1 MEIISNFVALYS
13 DKSRNKQIIIMSKK
27 FSLGVAV
34 LGVAVLTSCSKMG
47 PLSPDYF
54 TVTPNP
60 LEAQAGKV
68 PVTINGLFPEK
79 YMKRKAVVTV
89 TPVLRYAG
97 GETLGQPATFQGE
110 KVVGNNQTI
119 SYRVGGNYT
128 MKTTY
133 DYIDPMHKSEL
144 YLSFAATVGKKTVS
158 IPEVKV
164 ADGVLATS
172 ELAKRTIKSASTSYA
187 QDNFQ
192 RTIKMRQEANIQF
205 LVNQAKIRTGE
216 IKSVSVQDFL
226 ATLKDIPVEE
236 NRKSFDGIE
245 ISSYASPEGAL
256 DFNTKLADQRGK
268 NTKEYV
274 SNEMKAAGVNG
285 NIDSKYTAEDW
296 EGFQQLV
303 SQSNIQDKEVIL
315 RVLSMYSDPEER
327 EKQIRNISAAYGDLT
342 KEILPRLR
350 RSRIM
355 LHYDLIGRSDEEIMT
370 QFNQAP
376 AKLSVEEMLYAAG
389 LADDEAQQ
397 ENILNKTTEFYPNDY
412 RAFNNLATLAYQKG
426 DYAKAQQYV
435 NKALALNANAP
446 EANVNNGLL
455 AMLNGKTAEA
465 TQSLSKG
472 SNALGLNEALGNL
485 YLLQGNYGQAIKSFG
500 KDASNSA
507 ALAQLMNK
515 DYLSAATTLNG
526 VAEPDA
532 MTSYLKAIIAART
545 NNTDLAIDNL
555 KTAISLDSSLADYAS
570 KDLEF
575 AKLMNDSTF
584 KQITQLK

>member
-1 MEIISNFVALYS
+1 
-13 DKSRNKQIIIMSKK
+13 MSKK
-27 FSLGVAV
+27 ISLCMTVLAAAV
-34 LGVAVLTSCSKMG
+34 LSSCSKMG

-89 TPVLRYAG
+89 TPVLRYEG
-97 GETLGQPATFQGE
+97 GEALGQPATFQGE

-144 YLSFAATVGKKTVS
+144 YLVFAATVGKKSVS

-164 ADGVLATS
+164 ADGVIATS
-172 ELAKRTIKSASTSYA
+172 ELVKRTLKSASTSYA

-192 RTIKMRQEANIQF
+192 RIIKKKQEANIQF
-205 LVNQAKIRTGE
+205 LINQAKIRTGE

-236 NRKSFDGIE
+236 NRKAFDGIE
-245 ISSYASPEGAL
+245 ISSYASPDGSL

-268 NTKEYV
+268 TTKSYV
-274 SNEMKAAGVNG
+274 AGEMKAAGVEG
-285 NIDSKYTAEDW
+285 NVDSKYTAEDW

-303 SQSNIQDKEVIL
+303 SQSNIQDKDVII
-315 RVLSMYSDPEER
+315 RVLSMYNDPEER

-355 LHYDLIGRSDEEIMT
+355 LRYNLIGRTDEEIML
-370 QFNQAP
+370 QFNQEP
-376 AKLSVEEMLYAAG
+376 AKLSVEEMLYAASM
-389 LADDEAQQ
+389 ADDEEQQ
-397 ENILNKTTEFYPNDY
+397 EKILGKMKDLYPNDY
-412 RAFNNLATLAYQKG
+412 RSYNNLATLAYQRG
-426 DYAKAQQYV
+426 DYAQAKQLV
-435 NKALALNANAP
+435 DKALALNANAP
-446 EANVNNGLL
+446 EANVNKGLL
-455 AMLNGKTAEA
+455 SMLDGNTAEA
-465 TQSLSKG
+465 TQYLSKG

-485 YLLQGNYGQAIKSFG
+485 YLLQGNNAQAVKAFG

-507 ALAQLMNK
+507 ALAQLLNK

-532 MTSYLKAIIAART
+532 MTSYLKAIIASRT
-545 NNTDLAIDNL
+545 NNADLAIDNL
-555 KTAISLDSSLADYAS
+555 KTAVSLDSSLADYAA

-575 AKLMNDSTF
+575 VKLRNDAAF

>member
-1 MEIISNFVALYS
+1 
-13 DKSRNKQIIIMSKK
+13 MSKK
-27 FSLGVAV
+27 ISLCMTVLAAAV
-34 LGVAVLTSCSKMG
+34 LSSCSKMG

-89 TPVLRYAG
+89 TPVLRYEG
-97 GETLGQPATFQGE
+97 GEALGQPATFQGE

-144 YLSFAATVGKKTVS
+144 YLVFAATVGKKSVS

-164 ADGVLATS
+164 ADGVIATS
-172 ELAKRTIKSASTSYA
+172 ELVKRTLKSASTSYA

-192 RTIKMRQEANIQF
+192 RIIKKKQEANIQF
-205 LVNQAKIRTGE
+205 LINQAKIRTGE

-236 NRKSFDGIE
+236 NRKAFDGIE
-245 ISSYASPEGAL
+245 ISSYASPDGSL

-268 NTKEYV
+268 TTKSYV
-274 SNEMKAAGVNG
+274 AGEMKAAGVEG
-285 NIDSKYTAEDW
+285 NVDSKYTAEDW

-303 SQSNIQDKEVIL
+303 SQSNIQDKDVII
-315 RVLSMYSDPEER
+315 RVLSMYNDPEER

-355 LHYDLIGRSDEEIMT
+355 LHYNLIGRTDEEIMS
-370 QFNQAP
+370 QFNQEP

-389 LADDEAQQ
+389 MADDEEQQ
-397 ENILNKTTEFYPNDY
+397 EKILGKMKDLYPNDY
-412 RAFNNLATLAYQKG
+412 RSYNNLATLAYQRG
-426 DYAKAQQYV
+426 DYAQAKQLV
-435 NKALALNANAP
+435 DKALALNANAP
-446 EANVNNGLL
+446 EANVNKGLL
-455 AMLNGKTAEA
+455 SMLDGNTAEA
-465 TQSLSKG
+465 TQYLSKG

-485 YLLQGNYGQAIKSFG
+485 YLLQGNNAQAVKAFG

-507 ALAQLMNK
+507 ALAQLLNK

-532 MTSYLKAIIAART
+532 MTSYLKAIIASRT

-555 KTAISLDSSLADYAS
+555 KTAVSLDSSLADYAA

-575 AKLMNDSTF
+575 VKLRNDAAF

>member
-1 MEIISNFVALYS
+1 
-13 DKSRNKQIIIMSKK
+13 MSKK
-27 FSLGVAV
+27 ISLCMTVLAAAV
-34 LGVAVLTSCSKMG
+34 LSSCSKMG

-89 TPVLRYAG
+89 TPVLRYEG
-97 GETLGQPATFQGE
+97 GEALGQPATFQGE

-144 YLSFAATVGKKTVS
+144 YLVFAATMGKKSVS

-164 ADGVLATS
+164 ADGVIATS
-172 ELAKRTIKSASTSYA
+172 ELVKRTLKSASTSYA

-192 RTIKMRQEANIQF
+192 RIIKKKQEANIQF
-205 LVNQAKIRTGE
+205 LINQAKIRTGE

-236 NRKSFDGIE
+236 NRKAFDGIE
-245 ISSYASPEGAL
+245 ISSYASPDGSL

-268 NTKEYV
+268 TTKSYV
-274 SNEMKAAGVNG
+274 AGEMKAAGVEG
-285 NIDSKYTAEDW
+285 NVDSKYTAEDW

-303 SQSNIQDKEVIL
+303 SQSNIQDKDVII
-315 RVLSMYSDPEER
+315 RVLSMYNDPEER

-355 LHYDLIGRSDEEIMT
+355 LHYNLIGRTDEEIMS
-370 QFNQAP
+370 QFNQEP
-376 AKLSVEEMLYAAG
+376 AKLSVEEMLYAASM
-389 LADDEAQQ
+389 ADDEEQQ
-397 ENILNKTTEFYPNDY
+397 EKILGKMKDLYPNDY
-412 RAFNNLATLAYQKG
+412 RSYNNLATLAYQRG
-426 DYAKAQQYV
+426 DYAQAKQLV
-435 NKALALNANAP
+435 DKALALNANAP
-446 EANVNNGLL
+446 EANVNKGLL
-455 AMLNGKTAEA
+455 SMLDGNTAEA
-465 TQSLSKG
+465 TQYLSKG

-485 YLLQGNYGQAIKSFG
+485 YLLQGNNAKAVKAFG

-507 ALAQLMNK
+507 ALAQLLNK

-532 MTSYLKAIIAART
+532 MTSYLKAIIASRT

-555 KTAISLDSSLADYAS
+555 KTAVSLDSSLADYAA

-575 AKLMNDSTF
+575 VKLRNDAAF

>member
-1 MEIISNFVALYS
+1 
-13 DKSRNKQIIIMSKK
+13 MSKK
-27 FSLGVAV
+27 ISLCMTVLAAAV
-34 LGVAVLTSCSKMG
+34 LSSCSKMG

-89 TPVLRYAG
+89 TPVLRYEG
-97 GETLGQPATFQGE
+97 GEALGQPATFQGE

-144 YLSFAATVGKKTVS
+144 YLVFAATVGKKSVS

-164 ADGVLATS
+164 ADGVIATS
-172 ELAKRTIKSASTSYA
+172 ELVKRTLKSASTSYA

-192 RTIKMRQEANIQF
+192 RIIKKKQEANIQF
-205 LVNQAKIRTGE
+205 LINQAKIRTGE

-236 NRKSFDGIE
+236 NRKAFDGIE
-245 ISSYASPEGAL
+245 ISSYASPDGSL

-268 NTKEYV
+268 TTKSYV
-274 SNEMKAAGVNG
+274 AGEMKAAGVEG
-285 NIDSKYTAEDW
+285 NVDSKYTAEDW

-303 SQSNIQDKEVIL
+303 SQSNIQDKDVII
-315 RVLSMYSDPEER
+315 RVLSMYNDPEER

-355 LHYDLIGRSDEEIMT
+355 LHYNLIGRTAEEIMS
-370 QFNQAP
+370 QFNQEP
-376 AKLSVEEMLYAAG
+376 AKLSVEEMLYAASM
-389 LADDEAQQ
+389 ADDEEQQ
-397 ENILNKTTEFYPNDY
+397 EKILGKMKDIYPNDY
-412 RAFNNLATLAYQKG
+412 RSYNNLATLAYQRG
-426 DYAKAQQYV
+426 DYAQAKQLV
-435 NKALALNANAP
+435 DKALALNANAP
-446 EANVNNGLL
+446 EANVNKGLL
-455 AMLNGKTAEA
+455 SMLDGNTAEA
-465 TQSLSKG
+465 TQYLSKG

-485 YLLQGNYGQAIKSFG
+485 YLLQGNNAQAVKAFG

-507 ALAQLMNK
+507 ALAQLLNK

-532 MTSYLKAIIAART
+532 MTSYLKAIIASRT

-555 KTAISLDSSLADYAS
+555 KTAVSLDSSLADYAA

-575 AKLMNDSTF
+575 VKLRNDAAF

>member
-1 MEIISNFVALYS
+1 
-13 DKSRNKQIIIMSKK
+13 MSKK
-27 FSLGVAV
+27 ISLCMTVLAAAV
-34 LGVAVLTSCSKMG
+34 LSSCSKMG

-89 TPVLRYAG
+89 TPVLRYEG
-97 GETLGQPATFQGE
+97 GEALGQPATFQGE

-144 YLSFAATVGKKTVS
+144 YLVFAATVGKKSVS

-164 ADGVLATS
+164 ADGVIATS
-172 ELAKRTIKSASTSYA
+172 ELVKRTLKSASTSYA

-192 RTIKMRQEANIQF
+192 RIIKKKQEANIQF
-205 LVNQAKIRTGE
+205 LINQAKIRTGE

-236 NRKSFDGIE
+236 NRKAFDGIE
-245 ISSYASPEGAL
+245 ISSYASPDGSL

-268 NTKEYV
+268 TTKSYV
-274 SNEMKAAGVNG
+274 AGEMKAAGVEG
-285 NIDSKYTAEDW
+285 NVDSKYTAEDW

-303 SQSNIQDKEVIL
+303 SQSNIQDKDVII
-315 RVLSMYSDPEER
+315 RVLSMYNDPEER

-355 LHYDLIGRSDEEIMT
+355 LHYNLIGRTDEEIML
-370 QFNQAP
+370 QFNQEP
-376 AKLSVEEMLYAAG
+376 AKLSVEEMLYAASM
-389 LADDEAQQ
+389 ADDEEQQ
-397 ENILNKTTEFYPNDY
+397 EKILGKMKDIYPNDY
-412 RAFNNLATLAYQKG
+412 RSYNNLATLAYQRG
-426 DYAKAQQYV
+426 DYAQAKQLV
-435 NKALALNANAP
+435 DKALALNANAP
-446 EANVNNGLL
+446 EANVNKGLL
-455 AMLNGKTAEA
+455 SMLYGNTAEA
-465 TQSLSKG
+465 TQYLSKG

-485 YLLQGNYGQAIKSFG
+485 YLLQGNNAQAVKAFG

-507 ALAQLMNK
+507 ALAQLLNK

-532 MTSYLKAIIAART
+532 MTSYLKAIIASRT

-555 KTAISLDSSLADYAS
+555 KTAVSLDSSLADYAA

-575 AKLMNDSTF
+575 VKLRNDAAF

>member
-1 MEIISNFVALYS
+1 
-13 DKSRNKQIIIMSKK
+13 MSKK
-27 FSLGVAV
+27 ISLCMTVLAAAV
-34 LGVAVLTSCSKMG
+34 LSSCSKMG

-89 TPVLRYAG
+89 TPVLRYEG
-97 GETLGQPATFQGE
+97 GEALGQPATFQGE

-144 YLSFAATVGKKTVS
+144 YLVFAATVGKKSVS

-172 ELAKRTIKSASTSYA
+172 ELVKRTLKSASTSYA

-192 RTIKMRQEANIQF
+192 RIIKKKQEANIQF
-205 LVNQAKIRTGE
+205 LINQAKIRTGE

-236 NRKSFDGIE
+236 NRKAFDGIE
-245 ISSYASPEGAL
+245 ISSYASPDGSL

-268 NTKEYV
+268 TTKSYV
-274 SNEMKAAGVNG
+274 AGEMKAAGVEG
-285 NIDSKYTAEDW
+285 NVDSKYTAEDW

-303 SQSNIQDKEVIL
+303 SQSNIQDKDVII
-315 RVLSMYSDPEER
+315 RVLSMYNDPEER

-355 LHYDLIGRSDEEIMT
+355 LHYNLIGRTDEEIMS
-370 QFNQAP
+370 QFNQEP
-376 AKLSVEEMLYAAG
+376 AKLSVEEMLYAASM
-389 LADDEAQQ
+389 ADDEEQQ
-397 ENILNKTTEFYPNDY
+397 EKILGKMKDLYPNDY
-412 RAFNNLATLAYQKG
+412 RSYNNLATLAYQRG
-426 DYAKAQQYV
+426 DYAQAKQLV
-435 NKALALNANAP
+435 DKALALNANAP
-446 EANVNNGLL
+446 EANVNKGLL
-455 AMLNGKTAEA
+455 SMLDGNTAEA
-465 TQSLSKG
+465 TQYLSKG

-485 YLLQGNYGQAIKSFG
+485 YLLQGNNAQAVKAFG

-507 ALAQLMNK
+507 ALAQLLNK

-532 MTSYLKAIIAART
+532 MTSYLKAIIASRT

-555 KTAISLDSSLADYAS
+555 KTAVSLDSSLADYAA

-575 AKLMNDSTF
+575 VKLRNDAAF

>member
-1 MEIISNFVALYS
+1 MTVLAA
-13 DKSRNKQIIIMSKK
+13 
-27 FSLGVAV
+27 AV
-34 LGVAVLTSCSKMG
+34 LSSCSKMG

-89 TPVLRYAG
+89 TPVLRYEG
-97 GETLGQPATFQGE
+97 GEALGQPATFQGE

-144 YLSFAATVGKKTVS
+144 YLVFAATVGKKSVS

-164 ADGVLATS
+164 ADGVIATS
-172 ELAKRTIKSASTSYA
+172 ELVKRTLKSASTSYA

-192 RTIKMRQEANIQF
+192 RIIKKKQEANIQF
-205 LVNQAKIRTGE
+205 LINQAKIRTGE

-236 NRKSFDGIE
+236 NRKAFDGIE
-245 ISSYASPEGAL
+245 ISSYASPDGSL

-268 NTKEYV
+268 TTKSYV
-274 SNEMKAAGVNG
+274 AGEMKAAGVEG
-285 NIDSKYTAEDW
+285 NVDSKYTAEDW

-303 SQSNIQDKEVIL
+303 SQSNIQDKDVII
-315 RVLSMYSDPEER
+315 RVLSMYNDPEER

-355 LHYDLIGRSDEEIMT
+355 LHYNLIGRTDEEIMS
-370 QFNQAP
+370 QFNQEP
-376 AKLSVEEMLYAAG
+376 AKLSVEEMLYAASM
-389 LADDEAQQ
+389 ADDEEQQ
-397 ENILNKTTEFYPNDY
+397 EKILGKMKDLYPNDY
-412 RAFNNLATLAYQKG
+412 RSYNNLATLAYQRG
-426 DYAKAQQYV
+426 DYAQAKQLV
-435 NKALALNANAP
+435 DKALALNANAP
-446 EANVNNGLL
+446 EANVNKGLL
-455 AMLNGKTAEA
+455 SMLDGNTAEA
-465 TQSLSKG
+465 TQYLSKG

-485 YLLQGNYGQAIKSFG
+485 YLLQGNNAQAVKAFG

-507 ALAQLMNK
+507 ALAQLLNK

-532 MTSYLKAIIAART
+532 MTSYLKAIIASRT

-555 KTAISLDSSLADYAS
+555 KTAVSLDSSLADYAA

-575 AKLMNDSTF
+575 VKLRNDAAF

>member
-1 MEIISNFVALYS
+1 
-13 DKSRNKQIIIMSKK
+13 MSKK
-27 FSLGVAV
+27 ISLCMTVLAAAV
-34 LGVAVLTSCSKMG
+34 LSSCSKMG

-89 TPVLRYAG
+89 TPVLRYEG
-97 GETLGQPATFQGE
+97 GEALGQPATFQGE

-144 YLSFAATVGKKTVS
+144 YLVFAATVGKKSVS

-172 ELAKRTIKSASTSYA
+172 ELVKRTLKSASTSYA

-192 RTIKMRQEANIQF
+192 RIIKKKQEANIQF
-205 LVNQAKIRTGE
+205 LINQAKIRTGE

-236 NRKSFDGIE
+236 NRKAFDGIE
-245 ISSYASPEGAL
+245 ISSYASPDGSL

-268 NTKEYV
+268 TTKSYV
-274 SNEMKAAGVNG
+274 AGEMKAAGVEG
-285 NIDSKYTAEDW
+285 NVDSKYTAEDW

-303 SQSNIQDKEVIL
+303 SQSNIQDKDVII
-315 RVLSMYSDPEER
+315 RVLSMYNDPEER

-355 LHYDLIGRSDEEIMT
+355 LHYNLIGRTDEEIMS
-370 QFNQAP
+370 QFNQEP
-376 AKLSVEEMLYAAG
+376 AKLSVEEILYAASM
-389 LADDEAQQ
+389 ADDEEQQ
-397 ENILNKTTEFYPNDY
+397 EKILGKMKDLYPNDY
-412 RAFNNLATLAYQKG
+412 RSYNNLATLAYQRG
-426 DYAKAQQYV
+426 DYAQAKQLV
-435 NKALALNANAP
+435 DKALALNANAP
-446 EANVNNGLL
+446 EANVNKGLL
-455 AMLNGKTAEA
+455 SMLDGNTAEA
-465 TQSLSKG
+465 TQYLSKG

-485 YLLQGNYGQAIKSFG
+485 YLLQGNNAQAVKAFG

-507 ALAQLMNK
+507 ALAQLLNK

-532 MTSYLKAIIAART
+532 MTSYLKAIIASRT

-555 KTAISLDSSLADYAS
+555 KTAVSLDSSLADYAA

-575 AKLMNDSTF
+575 VKLRNDAAF

>member
-1 MEIISNFVALYS
+1 
-13 DKSRNKQIIIMSKK
+13 MSKK
-27 FSLGVAV
+27 ISLCMTVLAAAV
-34 LGVAVLTSCSKMG
+34 LSSCSKMG

-79 YMKRKAVVTV
+79 YIKRKAVVTV
-89 TPVLRYAG
+89 TPVLRYEG
-97 GETLGQPATFQGE
+97 GEALGQPATFQGE

-144 YLSFAATVGKKTVS
+144 YLVFAATVGKKSVS

-164 ADGVLATS
+164 ADGVIATS
-172 ELAKRTIKSASTSYA
+172 ELVKRTLKSASTSYA

-192 RTIKMRQEANIQF
+192 RIIKKKQEANIQF
-205 LVNQAKIRTGE
+205 LINQAKIRTGE

-236 NRKSFDGIE
+236 NRKAFDGIE
-245 ISSYASPEGAL
+245 ISSYASPDGSL

-268 NTKEYV
+268 TTKSYV
-274 SNEMKAAGVNG
+274 AGEMKAAGVEG
-285 NIDSKYTAEDW
+285 NVDSKYTAEDW

-303 SQSNIQDKEVIL
+303 SQSNIQDKDVII
-315 RVLSMYSDPEER
+315 RVLSMYNDPEER

-355 LHYDLIGRSDEEIMT
+355 LHYNLIGRTDEEIMS
-370 QFNQAP
+370 QFNQEP
-376 AKLSVEEMLYAAG
+376 AKLSVEEMLYAASM
-389 LADDEAQQ
+389 ADDEEQQ
-397 ENILNKTTEFYPNDY
+397 EKILGKMKDLYPNDY
-412 RAFNNLATLAYQKG
+412 RSYNNLATLAYQRG
-426 DYAKAQQYV
+426 DYAQAKQLV
-435 NKALALNANAP
+435 DKALALNANAP
-446 EANVNNGLL
+446 EANVNKGLL
-455 AMLNGKTAEA
+455 SMLDGNTAEA
-465 TQSLSKG
+465 TQYLSKG

-485 YLLQGNYGQAIKSFG
+485 YLLQGNNAQAVKAFG

-507 ALAQLMNK
+507 ALAQLLNK

-532 MTSYLKAIIAART
+532 MTSYLKAIIASRT

-555 KTAISLDSSLADYAS
+555 KTAVSLDSSLADYAA

-575 AKLMNDSTF
+575 VKLRNDAAF

>member
-1 MEIISNFVALYS
+1 
-13 DKSRNKQIIIMSKK
+13 MSKK
-27 FSLGVAV
+27 ISLCMTVLAAAV
-34 LGVAVLTSCSKMG
+34 LSSCSKMG

-89 TPVLRYAG
+89 TPVLRYEG

-144 YLSFAATVGKKTVS
+144 YLVFAATVGKKSVS

-164 ADGVLATS
+164 ADGVIATS
-172 ELAKRTIKSASTSYA
+172 ELVKRTLKSASTSYA

-192 RTIKMRQEANIQF
+192 RIIKKKQEANIQF
-205 LVNQAKIRTGE
+205 LINQAKIRTGE

-236 NRKSFDGIE
+236 NRKAFDGIE
-245 ISSYASPEGAL
+245 ISSYASPDGSL

-268 NTKEYV
+268 TTKSYV
-274 SNEMKAAGVNG
+274 AGEMKAAGVEG
-285 NIDSKYTAEDW
+285 NVDSKYTAEDW

-303 SQSNIQDKEVIL
+303 SQSNIQDKDVII
-315 RVLSMYSDPEER
+315 RVLSMYNDPEER

-355 LHYDLIGRSDEEIMT
+355 LHYNLIGRTDEEIMS
-370 QFNQAP
+370 QFNQEP
-376 AKLSVEEMLYAAG
+376 AKLSVEEMLYAASM
-389 LADDEAQQ
+389 ADDEEQQ
-397 ENILNKTTEFYPNDY
+397 EKILGKMKDLYPNDY
-412 RAFNNLATLAYQKG
+412 RSYNNLATLAYQRG
-426 DYAKAQQYV
+426 DYAQAKQLV
-435 NKALALNANAP
+435 DKALALNANAP
-446 EANVNNGLL
+446 EANINKGLL
-455 AMLNGKTAEA
+455 SMLDGNTAEA
-465 TQSLSKG
+465 TQYLSKG

-485 YLLQGNYGQAIKSFG
+485 YLLQGNNAQAVKAFG

-507 ALAQLMNK
+507 ALAQLLNK

-532 MTSYLKAIIAART
+532 MTSYLKAIIASRT

-555 KTAISLDSSLADYAS
+555 KTAVSLDSSLADYAA

-575 AKLMNDSTF
+575 VKLRNDAAF

>member
-1 MEIISNFVALYS
+1 
-13 DKSRNKQIIIMSKK
+13 MSKK
-27 FSLGVAV
+27 ISLCMTVLAAAV
-34 LGVAVLTSCSKMG
+34 LSSCSKMG

-89 TPVLRYAG
+89 TPVLRYEG
-97 GETLGQPATFQGE
+97 GEALGQPATFQGE

-144 YLSFAATVGKKTVS
+144 YLVFAATVGKKSVS

-164 ADGVLATS
+164 ADGVIATS
-172 ELAKRTIKSASTSYA
+172 ELVKRTLKSASTSYA

-192 RTIKMRQEANIQF
+192 RIIKKKQEANIQF
-205 LVNQAKIRTGE
+205 LINQAKIRTGE

-236 NRKSFDGIE
+236 NRKAFDGIE
-245 ISSYASPEGAL
+245 ISSYASPDGSL

-268 NTKEYV
+268 TTKSYV
-274 SNEMKAAGVNG
+274 AGEMKAAGVEG
-285 NIDSKYTAEDW
+285 NVDSKYTAEDW

-303 SQSNIQDKEVIL
+303 SQSNIQDKDVII
-315 RVLSMYSDPEER
+315 RVLSMYNDPEER

-355 LHYDLIGRSDEEIMT
+355 LHYNLIGRTDEEIMS
-370 QFNQAP
+370 QFNQEP
-376 AKLSVEEMLYAAG
+376 AKLSVEEMLYAASM
-389 LADDEAQQ
+389 ADDEEQQ
-397 ENILNKTTEFYPNDY
+397 EKILGKMKDLYPNDY
-412 RAFNNLATLAYQKG
+412 RSYNNLATLAYQRG
-426 DYAKAQQYV
+426 DYAQAKQLV
-435 NKALALNANAP
+435 DKALALNANAP
-446 EANVNNGLL
+446 EANINKGLL
-455 AMLNGKTAEA
+455 SMLDGNTAEA
-465 TQSLSKG
+465 TQYLSKG

-485 YLLQGNYGQAIKSFG
+485 YLLQGNNAQAVKAFG

-507 ALAQLMNK
+507 ALAQLLNK

-532 MTSYLKAIIAART
+532 MTSYLKAIIASRT

-555 KTAISLDSSLADYAS
+555 KTAVSLDSSLADYAA

-575 AKLMNDSTF
+575 VKLRNDAAF

>member
-1 MEIISNFVALYS
+1 
-13 DKSRNKQIIIMSKK
+13 MSKK
-27 FSLGVAV
+27 ISLCMTVLAAAV
-34 LGVAVLTSCSKMG
+34 LSSCSKMG

-60 LEAQAGKV
+60 LETQAGKV

-89 TPVLRYAG
+89 TPVLRYEG
-97 GETLGQPATFQGE
+97 GEALGQPATFQGE

-144 YLSFAATVGKKTVS
+144 YLVFAATVGKKSVS

-164 ADGVLATS
+164 ADGVIATS
-172 ELAKRTIKSASTSYA
+172 ELVKRTLKSASTSYA

-192 RTIKMRQEANIQF
+192 RIIKKKQEANIQF
-205 LVNQAKIRTGE
+205 LINQAKIRTGE

-236 NRKSFDGIE
+236 NRKAFDGIE
-245 ISSYASPEGAL
+245 ISSYASPDGSL

-268 NTKEYV
+268 TTKSYV
-274 SNEMKAAGVNG
+274 AGEMKAAGVEG
-285 NIDSKYTAEDW
+285 NVDSKYTAEDW

-303 SQSNIQDKEVIL
+303 SQSNIQDKDVII
-315 RVLSMYSDPEER
+315 RVLSMYNDPEER

-355 LHYDLIGRSDEEIMT
+355 LHYNLIGRTDEEIMS
-370 QFNQAP
+370 QFNQEP
-376 AKLSVEEMLYAAG
+376 AKLSVEEMLYAASM
-389 LADDEAQQ
+389 ADDEEQQ
-397 ENILNKTTEFYPNDY
+397 EKILGKMKDLYPNDY
-412 RAFNNLATLAYQKG
+412 RSYNNLATLAYQRG
-426 DYAKAQQYV
+426 DYAQAKQLV
-435 NKALALNANAP
+435 DKALALNANAP
-446 EANVNNGLL
+446 EANVNKGLL
-455 AMLNGKTAEA
+455 SMLDGNTAEA
-465 TQSLSKG
+465 TQYLSKG

-485 YLLQGNYGQAIKSFG
+485 YLLQGNNAQAVKAFG

-507 ALAQLMNK
+507 ALAQLLNK

-532 MTSYLKAIIAART
+532 MTSYLKAIIASRT

-555 KTAISLDSSLADYAS
+555 KTAVSLDSSLADYAA

-575 AKLMNDSTF
+575 VKLRNDAAF

>member
-1 MEIISNFVALYS
+1 
-13 DKSRNKQIIIMSKK
+13 MSKK
-27 FSLGVAV
+27 ISLCMTVLAAAV
-34 LGVAVLTSCSKMG
+34 LSSCSKMG

-89 TPVLRYAG
+89 TPVLRYEG
-97 GETLGQPATFQGE
+97 GEALGQPATFQGE

-144 YLSFAATVGKKTVS
+144 YLVFAATVGKKSVS

-164 ADGVLATS
+164 ADGVIATS
-172 ELAKRTIKSASTSYA
+172 ELVKRTLKSASTSYA

-192 RTIKMRQEANIQF
+192 RIIKKKQEANIQF
-205 LVNQAKIRTGE
+205 LINQAKIRTGE

-236 NRKSFDGIE
+236 NRKAFDGIE
-245 ISSYASPEGAL
+245 ISSYASPDGSL

-268 NTKEYV
+268 TTKSYV
-274 SNEMKAAGVNG
+274 AGEMKAAGVEG
-285 NIDSKYTAEDW
+285 NVDSKYTAEDW

-303 SQSNIQDKEVIL
+303 SQSNIQDKDVII
-315 RVLSMYSDPEER
+315 RVLSMYNDPEER
-327 EKQIRNISAAYGDLT
+327 EKQIRNISAAYGDLI

-355 LHYDLIGRSDEEIMT
+355 LHYNLIGRTDEEIMS
-370 QFNQAP
+370 QFNQEP
-376 AKLSVEEMLYAAG
+376 AKLSVEEMLYAASM
-389 LADDEAQQ
+389 ADDEEQQ
-397 ENILNKTTEFYPNDY
+397 EKILGKMKDIYPNDY
-412 RAFNNLATLAYQKG
+412 RSYNNLATLAYQRG
-426 DYAKAQQYV
+426 DYAQAKQLV
-435 NKALALNANAP
+435 DKALALNANAP
-446 EANVNNGLL
+446 EANVNKGLL
-455 AMLNGKTAEA
+455 SMLDGNTAEA
-465 TQSLSKG
+465 TQYLSKG

-485 YLLQGNYGQAIKSFG
+485 YLLQGNNAQAVKAFG

-507 ALAQLMNK
+507 ALAQLLNK

-532 MTSYLKAIIAART
+532 MTSYLKAIIASRT

-555 KTAISLDSSLADYAS
+555 KTAVSLDSSLADYAA

-575 AKLMNDSTF
+575 VKLRNDAAF

>member
-1 MEIISNFVALYS
+1 
-13 DKSRNKQIIIMSKK
+13 MSKK
-27 FSLGVAV
+27 ISLCMTVLAVAV
-34 LGVAVLTSCSKMG
+34 LSSCSKMG

-89 TPVLRYAG
+89 TPVLRYEG
-97 GETLGQPATFQGE
+97 GEALGQPATFQGE

-144 YLSFAATVGKKTVS
+144 YLVFAATVGKKSVS

-164 ADGVLATS
+164 ADGVIATS
-172 ELAKRTIKSASTSYA
+172 ELVKRTLKSASTSYA

-192 RTIKMRQEANIQF
+192 RIIKKKQEANIQF
-205 LVNQAKIRTGE
+205 LINQAKIRTGE

-236 NRKSFDGIE
+236 NRKAFDGIE
-245 ISSYASPEGAL
+245 ISSYASPDGSL

-268 NTKEYV
+268 TTKSYV
-274 SNEMKAAGVNG
+274 AGEMKAVGVEG
-285 NIDSKYTAEDW
+285 NVDSKYTAEDW

-303 SQSNIQDKEVIL
+303 SQSNIQDKDVII
-315 RVLSMYSDPEER
+315 RVLSMYNDPEER

-355 LHYDLIGRSDEEIMT
+355 LHYNLIGRTDEEIMS
-370 QFNQAP
+370 QFNQEP
-376 AKLSVEEMLYAAG
+376 AKLSVEEMLYAASM
-389 LADDEAQQ
+389 ADDEEQQ
-397 ENILNKTTEFYPNDY
+397 EKILGKMKDLYPNDY
-412 RAFNNLATLAYQKG
+412 RSYNNLATLAYQRG
-426 DYAKAQQYV
+426 DYAQAKQLV
-435 NKALALNANAP
+435 DKALALNANAP
-446 EANVNNGLL
+446 EANVNKGLL
-455 AMLNGKTAEA
+455 SMLDGNTAEA
-465 TQSLSKG
+465 TQYLSKG

-485 YLLQGNYGQAIKSFG
+485 YLLQGNNAQAVKAFG

-507 ALAQLMNK
+507 ALAQLLNK

-532 MTSYLKAIIAART
+532 MTSYLKAIIASRT
-545 NNTDLAIDNL
+545 NNADLAIDNL
-555 KTAISLDSSLADYAS
+555 KTAVSLDSSLADYAA

-575 AKLMNDSTF
+575 VKLRNDAAF

>member
-1 MEIISNFVALYS
+1 
-13 DKSRNKQIIIMSKK
+13 MSKK
-27 FSLGVAV
+27 ISLCMTVLAAAV
-34 LGVAVLTSCSKMG
+34 LSSCSKMG

-89 TPVLRYAG
+89 TPVLRYEG
-97 GETLGQPATFQGE
+97 GEALGQPATFQGE

-144 YLSFAATVGKKTVS
+144 YLVFAATVGKKSVS

-164 ADGVLATS
+164 ADEVIATS
-172 ELAKRTIKSASTSYA
+172 ELVKRTLKSASTSYA

-192 RTIKMRQEANIQF
+192 RIIKKKQEANIQF
-205 LVNQAKIRTGE
+205 LINQAKIRTGE

-236 NRKSFDGIE
+236 NRKAFDGIE
-245 ISSYASPEGAL
+245 ISSYASPDGSL

-268 NTKEYV
+268 TTKSYV
-274 SNEMKAAGVNG
+274 AGEMKAAGVEG
-285 NIDSKYTAEDW
+285 NVDSKYTAEDW

-303 SQSNIQDKEVIL
+303 SQSNIQDKDVII
-315 RVLSMYSDPEER
+315 RVLSMYNDPEER

-355 LHYDLIGRSDEEIMT
+355 LHYNLIGRTDEEIMS
-370 QFNQAP
+370 QFNQEP
-376 AKLSVEEMLYAAG
+376 AKLSVEEMLYAASM
-389 LADDEAQQ
+389 ADDEEQQ
-397 ENILNKTTEFYPNDY
+397 EKILGKMKDLYPNDY
-412 RAFNNLATLAYQKG
+412 RSYNNLATLAYQRG
-426 DYAKAQQYV
+426 DYAQAKQLV
-435 NKALALNANAP
+435 DKALALNANAP
-446 EANVNNGLL
+446 EANVNKGLL
-455 AMLNGKTAEA
+455 SMLDGNTAEA
-465 TQSLSKG
+465 TQYLSKG

-485 YLLQGNYGQAIKSFG
+485 YLLQGNNAQAVKAFG

-507 ALAQLMNK
+507 ALAQLLNK

-532 MTSYLKAIIAART
+532 MTSYLKAIIASRT
-545 NNTDLAIDNL
+545 NNADLAIDNL
-555 KTAISLDSSLADYAS
+555 KTAVSLDSSLADYAA

-575 AKLMNDSTF
+575 VKLRNDAAF

>member
-1 MEIISNFVALYS
+1 
-13 DKSRNKQIIIMSKK
+13 MSKK
-27 FSLGVAV
+27 ISLCMTVLAAAV
-34 LGVAVLTSCSKMG
+34 LSSCSKMG

-89 TPVLRYAG
+89 TPVLRYEG
-97 GETLGQPATFQGE
+97 GEALGQPATFQGE

-144 YLSFAATVGKKTVS
+144 YLVFAATVGKKSVS

-164 ADGVLATS
+164 ADGVIATS
-172 ELAKRTIKSASTSYA
+172 ELVKRTLKSASTSYA

-192 RTIKMRQEANIQF
+192 RIIKKKQEANIQF
-205 LVNQAKIRTGE
+205 LINQAKIRTGE

-236 NRKSFDGIE
+236 NRKAFDGIE
-245 ISSYASPEGAL
+245 ISSYASPDGSL

-268 NTKEYV
+268 TTKSYV
-274 SNEMKAAGVNG
+274 AGEMKAAGVEG
-285 NIDSKYTAEDW
+285 NVDSKYTAEDW

-303 SQSNIQDKEVIL
+303 SQSNIQDKDVII
-315 RVLSMYSDPEER
+315 RVLSMYNDPEER

-355 LHYDLIGRSDEEIMT
+355 LHYNLIGRTDEEIML
-370 QFNQAP
+370 QFNQEP
-376 AKLSVEEMLYAAG
+376 AKLSVEEMLYAASM
-389 LADDEAQQ
+389 ADDE
-397 ENILNKTTEFYPNDY
+397 ENQDKILGKMKDIYPNDY
-412 RAFNNLATLAYQKG
+412 RSYNNLATLAYQRG
-426 DYAKAQQYV
+426 DYAQAKQLV
-435 NKALALNANAP
+435 DKALALNANAP
-446 EANVNNGLL
+446 EANVNKGLL
-455 AMLNGKTAEA
+455 SMLDGNTAEA
-465 TQSLSKG
+465 TQYLSKG

-485 YLLQGNYGQAIKSFG
+485 YLLQGNNAQAVKAFG

-507 ALAQLMNK
+507 ALAQLLNK

-532 MTSYLKAIIAART
+532 MTSYLKAIIASRT

-555 KTAISLDSSLADYAS
+555 KTAVSLDSSLADYAA

-575 AKLMNDSTF
+575 VKLRNDAAF

>member
-1 MEIISNFVALYS
+1 MTVLAA
-13 DKSRNKQIIIMSKK
+13 
-27 FSLGVAV
+27 AV
-34 LGVAVLTSCSKMG
+34 LSSCSKMG

-89 TPVLRYAG
+89 TPVLRYEG
-97 GETLGQPATFQGE
+97 GEALGQPATFQGE

-144 YLSFAATVGKKTVS
+144 YLVFAATVGKKSVS

-164 ADGVLATS
+164 ADGVIATS
-172 ELAKRTIKSASTSYA
+172 ELVKRTLKSASTSYA

-192 RTIKMRQEANIQF
+192 RIIKKKQEANIQF
-205 LVNQAKIRTGE
+205 LINQAKIRTGE

-236 NRKSFDGIE
+236 NRKAFDGIE
-245 ISSYASPEGAL
+245 ISSYASPDGSL

-268 NTKEYV
+268 TTKSYV
-274 SNEMKAAGVNG
+274 TGEMKAAGVEG
-285 NIDSKYTAEDW
+285 NVDSKYTAEDW

-303 SQSNIQDKEVIL
+303 SQSNIQDKDVII
-315 RVLSMYSDPEER
+315 RVLSMYNDPEER

-355 LHYDLIGRSDEEIMT
+355 LHYNLIGRTDEEIMS
-370 QFNQAP
+370 QFNQEP
-376 AKLSVEEMLYAAG
+376 AKLSVEEMLYAASM
-389 LADDEAQQ
+389 ADDEEQQ
-397 ENILNKTTEFYPNDY
+397 EKILGKMKDLYPNDY
-412 RAFNNLATLAYQKG
+412 RSYNNLATLAYQRG
-426 DYAKAQQYV
+426 DYAQAKQLV
-435 NKALALNANAP
+435 DKALALNANAP
-446 EANVNNGLL
+446 EANVNKGLL
-455 AMLNGKTAEA
+455 SMLDGNTAEA
-465 TQSLSKG
+465 TQYLSKG

-485 YLLQGNYGQAIKSFG
+485 YLLQGNNAQAVKAFG

-507 ALAQLMNK
+507 ALAQLLNK

-532 MTSYLKAIIAART
+532 MTSYLKAIIASRT

-555 KTAISLDSSLADYAS
+555 KTAVSLDSSLADYAA

-575 AKLMNDSTF
+575 VKLRNDAAF

>member
-1 MEIISNFVALYS
+1 
-13 DKSRNKQIIIMSKK
+13 MSKK
-27 FSLGVAV
+27 ISLCMTVLAAAV
-34 LGVAVLTSCSKMG
+34 LSSCSKMG

-89 TPVLRYAG
+89 TPVLRYEG
-97 GETLGQPATFQGE
+97 GEALGQPATFQGE

-144 YLSFAATVGKKTVS
+144 YLVFAATVGKKSVS

-164 ADGVLATS
+164 ADGVIATS
-172 ELAKRTIKSASTSYA
+172 ELVKRTLKSASTSYA

-192 RTIKMRQEANIQF
+192 RIIKKKQEANIQF
-205 LVNQAKIRTGE
+205 LINQAKIRTGE

-236 NRKSFDGIE
+236 NRKAFDGIE
-245 ISSYASPEGAL
+245 ISSYASPDGSL

-268 NTKEYV
+268 TTKSYV
-274 SNEMKAAGVNG
+274 AGEMKAAGVEG
-285 NIDSKYTAEDW
+285 NVDSKYTAEDW

-303 SQSNIQDKEVIL
+303 SQSNIQDKDVII
-315 RVLSMYSDPEER
+315 RVLSMYNDPEER

-355 LHYDLIGRSDEEIMT
+355 LHYNLIGRTDEEIMS
-370 QFNQAP
+370 QFNQEP
-376 AKLSVEEMLYAAG
+376 AKLSVEEMLYAASM
-389 LADDEAQQ
+389 ADDEEQQ
-397 ENILNKTTEFYPNDY
+397 EKILGKMKDLYPNDY
-412 RAFNNLATLAYQKG
+412 RSYNNLATLAYQRG
-426 DYAKAQQYV
+426 DYAQAKQLV
-435 NKALALNANAP
+435 DKALALNANAP
-446 EANVNNGLL
+446 EANVNKGLL
-455 AMLNGKTAEA
+455 SMLDGNTAEA
-465 TQSLSKG
+465 TQYLSKG

-485 YLLQGNYGQAIKSFG
+485 YLLQGNNAQAVKAFG

-507 ALAQLMNK
+507 ALAQLLNK

-532 MTSYLKAIIAART
+532 MTSYLKAIIASRT

-555 KTAISLDSSLADYAS
+555 KTAVSLDSSLADYAA

-575 AKLMNDSTF
+575 VKLRNDAAF

>member
-1 MEIISNFVALYS
+1 
-13 DKSRNKQIIIMSKK
+13 MSKK
-27 FSLGVAV
+27 ISLCMTVLAAAV
-34 LGVAVLTSCSKMG
+34 LSSCSKMG

-89 TPVLRYAG
+89 TPVLRYEG
-97 GETLGQPATFQGE
+97 GEALGQPATFQGE

-144 YLSFAATVGKKTVS
+144 YLVFAATVGKKSVS

-164 ADGVLATS
+164 ADGVIATS
-172 ELAKRTIKSASTSYA
+172 ELVKRTLKSASTSYA

-192 RTIKMRQEANIQF
+192 RIIKKKQEANIQF
-205 LVNQAKIRTGE
+205 LINQAKIRTGE

-236 NRKSFDGIE
+236 NRKAFDGIE
-245 ISSYASPEGAL
+245 ISSYASPDGSL

-268 NTKEYV
+268 TTKSYV
-274 SNEMKAAGVNG
+274 AGEMKAVGVEG
-285 NIDSKYTAEDW
+285 NVDSKYTAEDW

-303 SQSNIQDKEVIL
+303 SQSNIQDKDVII
-315 RVLSMYSDPEER
+315 RVLSMYNDPEER

-355 LHYDLIGRSDEEIMT
+355 LHYNLIGRTDEEIMS
-370 QFNQAP
+370 QFNQEP
-376 AKLSVEEMLYAAG
+376 AKLSVEEMLYAASM
-389 LADDEAQQ
+389 ADDEEQQ
-397 ENILNKTTEFYPNDY
+397 EKILGKMKDIYPNDY
-412 RAFNNLATLAYQKG
+412 RSYNNLATLAYQRG
-426 DYAKAQQYV
+426 DYAQAKQLV
-435 NKALALNANAP
+435 DKALALNANAP
-446 EANVNNGLL
+446 EANVNKGLL
-455 AMLNGKTAEA
+455 SMLDGNTAEA
-465 TQSLSKG
+465 TQYLSKG

-485 YLLQGNYGQAIKSFG
+485 YLLQGNNAQAVKAFG

-507 ALAQLMNK
+507 ALAQLLNK

-532 MTSYLKAIIAART
+532 MTSYLKAIIASRT

-555 KTAISLDSSLADYAS
+555 KTAVSLDSSLADYAA

-575 AKLMNDSTF
+575 VKLRNDAAF

>member
-1 MEIISNFVALYS
+1 
-13 DKSRNKQIIIMSKK
+13 MSKK
-27 FSLGVAV
+27 ISLCMTVLAAAV
-34 LGVAVLTSCSKMG
+34 LSSCSKMG

-89 TPVLRYAG
+89 TPVLRYEG
-97 GETLGQPATFQGE
+97 GEALGQPATFQGE

-144 YLSFAATVGKKTVS
+144 YLVFAATVGKKSVS

-164 ADGVLATS
+164 ADGVIATS
-172 ELAKRTIKSASTSYA
+172 ELVKRTLKSASTSYA

-192 RTIKMRQEANIQF
+192 RIIKKKQEANIQF
-205 LVNQAKIRTGE
+205 LINQAKIRTGE

-236 NRKSFDGIE
+236 NRKAFDGIE
-245 ISSYASPEGAL
+245 ISSYASPDGSL

-268 NTKEYV
+268 TTKSYV
-274 SNEMKAAGVNG
+274 AGEMKAAGVEG
-285 NIDSKYTAEDW
+285 NVDSKYTAEDW

-303 SQSNIQDKEVIL
+303 SQSNIQDKDVII
-315 RVLSMYSDPEER
+315 RVLSMYNDPEER

-355 LHYDLIGRSDEEIMT
+355 LHYNLIGRTDEEIMS
-370 QFNQAP
+370 QFNQEP
-376 AKLSVEEMLYAAG
+376 AKLSVEEMLYAASM
-389 LADDEAQQ
+389 ADDEEQQ
-397 ENILNKTTEFYPNDY
+397 EKILGKMKDLYPNDY
-412 RAFNNLATLAYQKG
+412 RSYNNLATLAYQRG
-426 DYAKAQQYV
+426 DYAQAKQLV
-435 NKALALNANAP
+435 DKALALNANAP
-446 EANVNNGLL
+446 EANVNKGLL
-455 AMLNGKTAEA
+455 SMLDGNTAEA
-465 TQSLSKG
+465 TQYLSKG

-485 YLLQGNYGQAIKSFG
+485 YLLQGNNAQAVKAFG

-507 ALAQLMNK
+507 ALAQLLNK
-515 DYLSAATTLNG
+515 DYLSAATTLYG

-532 MTSYLKAIIAART
+532 MTSYLKAIIASRT

-555 KTAISLDSSLADYAS
+555 KTAVSLDSSLADYAA

-575 AKLMNDSTF
+575 VKLRNDAAF

>member
-1 MEIISNFVALYS
+1 
-13 DKSRNKQIIIMSKK
+13 MSKK
-27 FSLGVAV
+27 ISLCMTVLAAAV
-34 LGVAVLTSCSKMG
+34 LSSCSKMG

-89 TPVLRYAG
+89 TPVLRYEG
-97 GETLGQPATFQGE
+97 GEALGQPATFQGE

-144 YLSFAATVGKKTVS
+144 YLVFAATVGKKSVS

-164 ADGVLATS
+164 ADGVIATS
-172 ELAKRTIKSASTSYA
+172 ELVKRTLKSASTSYA

-192 RTIKMRQEANIQF
+192 RIIKKKQEANIQF
-205 LVNQAKIRTGE
+205 LINQAKIRTGE

-236 NRKSFDGIE
+236 NRKAFDGIE
-245 ISSYASPEGAL
+245 ISSYASPDGSL

-268 NTKEYV
+268 TIKSYV
-274 SNEMKAAGVNG
+274 AGEMKAAGVEG
-285 NIDSKYTAEDW
+285 NVDSKYTAEDW

-303 SQSNIQDKEVIL
+303 SQSNIQDKDVII
-315 RVLSMYSDPEER
+315 RVLSMYNDPEER

-355 LHYDLIGRSDEEIMT
+355 LHYNLIGRTDEEIMS
-370 QFNQAP
+370 QFNQEP
-376 AKLSVEEMLYAAG
+376 AKLSVEEMLYAASM
-389 LADDEAQQ
+389 ADDEEQQ
-397 ENILNKTTEFYPNDY
+397 EKILGKMKDIYPNDY
-412 RAFNNLATLAYQKG
+412 RSYNNLATLAYQRG
-426 DYAKAQQYV
+426 DYAQAKQLV
-435 NKALALNANAP
+435 DKALALNANAP
-446 EANVNNGLL
+446 EANVNKGLL
-455 AMLNGKTAEA
+455 SMLDGNTAEA
-465 TQSLSKG
+465 TQYLSKG
-472 SNALGLNEALGNL
+472 SNAFGLNEALGNL
-485 YLLQGNYGQAIKSFG
+485 YLLQGNNAQAVKAFG

-507 ALAQLMNK
+507 ALAQLLNK

-532 MTSYLKAIIAART
+532 MTSYLKAIIASRT

-555 KTAISLDSSLADYAS
+555 KTAVSLDSSLADYAA

-575 AKLMNDSTF
+575 VKLRNDAAF

>member
-1 MEIISNFVALYS
+1 
-13 DKSRNKQIIIMSKK
+13 MSKK
-27 FSLGVAV
+27 ISLCMTVLAAAV
-34 LGVAVLTSCSKMG
+34 LSSCSKMG

-89 TPVLRYAG
+89 TPVLRYEG
-97 GETLGQPATFQGE
+97 GEALGQPATFQGE

-128 MKTTY
+128 MKATY

-144 YLSFAATVGKKTVS
+144 YLVFAATVGKKSVS

-164 ADGVLATS
+164 ADGVIATS
-172 ELAKRTIKSASTSYA
+172 ELVKRTLKSASTSYA

-192 RTIKMRQEANIQF
+192 RIIKKKQEANIQF
-205 LVNQAKIRTGE
+205 LINQAKIRTGE

-236 NRKSFDGIE
+236 NRKAFDGIE
-245 ISSYASPEGAL
+245 ISSYASPDGSL

-268 NTKEYV
+268 TTKSYV
-274 SNEMKAAGVNG
+274 AGEMKAAGVEG
-285 NIDSKYTAEDW
+285 NVDSKYTAEDW

-303 SQSNIQDKEVIL
+303 SQSNIQDKDVII
-315 RVLSMYSDPEER
+315 RVLSMYNDPEER

-355 LHYDLIGRSDEEIMT
+355 LHYNLIGRTDEEIMS
-370 QFNQAP
+370 QFNQEP
-376 AKLSVEEMLYAAG
+376 AKLSVEEMLYAASM
-389 LADDEAQQ
+389 ADDEEQQ
-397 ENILNKTTEFYPNDY
+397 EKILGKMKDIYPNDY
-412 RAFNNLATLAYQKG
+412 RSYNNLATLAYQRG
-426 DYAKAQQYV
+426 DYAQAKQLV
-435 NKALALNANAP
+435 DKALALNANAP
-446 EANVNNGLL
+446 EANVNKGLL
-455 AMLNGKTAEA
+455 SMLDGNTAEA
-465 TQSLSKG
+465 TQYLSKG

-485 YLLQGNYGQAIKSFG
+485 YLLQGNNAQAVKAFG

-507 ALAQLMNK
+507 ALAQLLNK

-532 MTSYLKAIIAART
+532 MTSYLKAIIASRT

-555 KTAISLDSSLADYAS
+555 KTAVSLDSSLADYAA

-575 AKLMNDSTF
+575 VKLRNDAAF

>member
-1 MEIISNFVALYS
+1 
-13 DKSRNKQIIIMSKK
+13 MSKK
-27 FSLGVAV
+27 ISLCMTVLAAAV
-34 LGVAVLTSCSKMG
+34 LSSCSKMG

-89 TPVLRYAG
+89 TPVLRYEG
-97 GETLGQPATFQGE
+97 GEALGQPATFQGE

-144 YLSFAATVGKKTVS
+144 YLVFAATVGKKSVS

-164 ADGVLATS
+164 ADGVIATS
-172 ELAKRTIKSASTSYA
+172 ELVKRTLKSASTSYA

-192 RTIKMRQEANIQF
+192 RIIKKKQEANIQF
-205 LVNQAKIRTGE
+205 LINQAKIRTGE

-226 ATLKDIPVEE
+226 ATLKDLPVEE
-236 NRKSFDGIE
+236 NRKAFDGIE
-245 ISSYASPEGAL
+245 ISSYASPDGSL

-268 NTKEYV
+268 TTKSYV
-274 SNEMKAAGVNG
+274 AGEMKAAGVEG
-285 NIDSKYTAEDW
+285 NVDSKYTAEDW

-303 SQSNIQDKEVIL
+303 SQSNIQDKDVII
-315 RVLSMYSDPEER
+315 RVLSMYNDPEER

-355 LHYDLIGRSDEEIMT
+355 LHYNLIGRTDEEIMS
-370 QFNQAP
+370 QFNQEP
-376 AKLSVEEMLYAAG
+376 AKLSVEEMLYAASM
-389 LADDEAQQ
+389 ADDEEQQ
-397 ENILNKTTEFYPNDY
+397 EKILGKMKDIYPNDY
-412 RAFNNLATLAYQKG
+412 RSYNNLATLAYQRG
-426 DYAKAQQYV
+426 DYAQAKQLV
-435 NKALALNANAP
+435 DKALALNANAP
-446 EANVNNGLL
+446 EANVNKGLL
-455 AMLNGKTAEA
+455 SMLDGNTAEA
-465 TQSLSKG
+465 TQYLSKG

-485 YLLQGNYGQAIKSFG
+485 YLLQGNNAQAVKAFG

-507 ALAQLMNK
+507 ALAQLLNK

-532 MTSYLKAIIAART
+532 MTSYLKAIIASRT

-555 KTAISLDSSLADYAS
+555 KTAVSLDSSLADYAA

-575 AKLMNDSTF
+575 VKLRNDAAF
-584 KQITQLK
+584 KKITQLK

>member
-1 MEIISNFVALYS
+1 
-13 DKSRNKQIIIMSKK
+13 MSKK
-27 FSLGVAV
+27 ISLCMTVLAAAV
-34 LGVAVLTSCSKMG
+34 LSSCSKMG

-89 TPVLRYAG
+89 TPVLRYEG
-97 GETLGQPATFQGE
+97 GEALGQPATFQGE

-144 YLSFAATVGKKTVS
+144 YLVFAATVGKKSVS

-164 ADGVLATS
+164 VDGVIATS
-172 ELAKRTIKSASTSYA
+172 ELVKRTLKSASTSYA

-192 RTIKMRQEANIQF
+192 RIIKKKQEANIQF
-205 LVNQAKIRTGE
+205 LINQAKIRTGE

-236 NRKSFDGIE
+236 NRKAFDGIE
-245 ISSYASPEGAL
+245 ISSYASPDGSL

-268 NTKEYV
+268 TTKSYV
-274 SNEMKAAGVNG
+274 AGEMKAAGVEG
-285 NIDSKYTAEDW
+285 NVDSKYTAEDW

-303 SQSNIQDKEVIL
+303 SQSNIQDKDVII
-315 RVLSMYSDPEER
+315 RVLSMYNDPEER

-355 LHYDLIGRSDEEIMT
+355 LHYNLIGRTDEEIMS
-370 QFNQAP
+370 QFNQEP
-376 AKLSVEEMLYAAG
+376 AKLSVEEMLYAASM
-389 LADDEAQQ
+389 ADDEEQQ
-397 ENILNKTTEFYPNDY
+397 EKILGKMKDLYPNDY
-412 RAFNNLATLAYQKG
+412 RSYNNLATLAYQRG
-426 DYAKAQQYV
+426 DYAQAKQLV
-435 NKALALNANAP
+435 DKALALNANAP
-446 EANVNNGLL
+446 EANVNKGLL
-455 AMLNGKTAEA
+455 SMLDGNTAEA
-465 TQSLSKG
+465 TQYLSKG

-485 YLLQGNYGQAIKSFG
+485 YLLQGNNAQAVKAFG

-507 ALAQLMNK
+507 ALAQLLNK

-532 MTSYLKAIIAART
+532 MTSYLKAIIASRT

-555 KTAISLDSSLADYAS
+555 KTAVSLDSSLADYAA

-575 AKLMNDSTF
+575 VKLRNDAAF

>member
-1 MEIISNFVALYS
+1 
-13 DKSRNKQIIIMSKK
+13 MSKK
-27 FSLGVAV
+27 ISLCMTVLAAAV
-34 LGVAVLTSCSKMG
+34 LSSCSKMG

-89 TPVLRYAG
+89 TPVLRYEG
-97 GETLGQPATFQGE
+97 GEALGQPATFQGE

-144 YLSFAATVGKKTVS
+144 YLVFAATVGKKSVS

-164 ADGVLATS
+164 ADGVIATS
-172 ELAKRTIKSASTSYA
+172 ELVKRTLKSASTSYA

-192 RTIKMRQEANIQF
+192 RIIKKKQEANIQF
-205 LVNQAKIRTGE
+205 LINQAKIRTGE

-236 NRKSFDGIE
+236 NRKAFDGIE
-245 ISSYASPEGAL
+245 ISSYASPDGSL

-268 NTKEYV
+268 TTKSYV
-274 SNEMKAAGVNG
+274 AGEMKAAGVEG
-285 NIDSKYTAEDW
+285 NVDSKYTAEDW

-303 SQSNIQDKEVIL
+303 SQSNIQDKDVII
-315 RVLSMYSDPEER
+315 RVLSMYNDPEER

-355 LHYDLIGRSDEEIMT
+355 LHYNLIGRTDEEIML
-370 QFNQAP
+370 QFNQEP
-376 AKLSVEEMLYAAG
+376 AKLSVEEMLYAASM
-389 LADDEAQQ
+389 ADDEEQQ
-397 ENILNKTTEFYPNDY
+397 EKILGKMKDLYPNDY
-412 RAFNNLATLAYQKG
+412 RSYNNLATLAYQRG
-426 DYAKAQQYV
+426 DYAQAKQLV
-435 NKALALNANAP
+435 DKALALNANAP
-446 EANVNNGLL
+446 EANVNKGLL
-455 AMLNGKTAEA
+455 SMLDGNTAEA
-465 TQSLSKG
+465 TQYLSKG

-485 YLLQGNYGQAIKSFG
+485 YLLQGNNAQAVKAFG

-507 ALAQLMNK
+507 ALAQLLNK

-532 MTSYLKAIIAART
+532 MTSYLKAIIASRT
-545 NNTDLAIDNL
+545 NNADLAIDNL
-555 KTAISLDSSLADYAS
+555 KTAVSLDSSLADYAA

-575 AKLMNDSTF
+575 VKLRNDAAF

>member
-1 MEIISNFVALYS
+1 MV
-13 DKSRNKQIIIMSKK
+13 KK
-27 FSLGVAV
+27 LSFGMAV
-34 LGVAVLTSCSKMG
+34 LATAVLTSCSKMG

-89 TPVLRYAG
+89 TPVLRYQG
-97 GETLGQPATFQGE
+97 GESLGQPATFQGE
-110 KVVGNNQTI
+110 KIVGNNQTI

-133 DYIDPMHKSEL
+133 DYIDPMLKSEL
-144 YLSFAATVGKKTVS
+144 YLSFTGTVGKKTIS

-164 ADGVLATS
+164 ADGVIATS

-187 QDNFQ
+187 PDNFQ
-192 RTIKMRQEANIQF
+192 RLIKKRQEANIQF
-205 LVNQAKIRTGE
+205 LINQAKIRTGE
-216 IKSVSVQDFL
+216 LKSVSVQDFI
-226 ATLKDIPVEE
+226 ATLKDIQTEDS
-236 NRKSFDGIE
+236 RKALEGVE
-245 ISSYASPEGAL
+245 ISSYASPDGSL
-256 DFNTKLADQRGK
+256 DFNTKLADKRGQ
-268 NTKEYV
+268 NTKELV
-274 SNEMKAAGVNG
+274 SNEMKNAGVKG
-285 NIDSKYTAEDW
+285 SIDSKYTAEDW
-296 EGFQQLV
+296 EGFQELV
-303 SQSNIQDKEVIL
+303 SKSNIQDKEVIL
-315 RVLSMYSDPEER
+315 RVLSMYTDPEER

-350 RSRIM
+350 RSRIL
-355 LHYDLIGRSDEEIMT
+355 LHYDLVGRSDEEIMN

-376 AKLSVEEMLYAAG
+376 AKLSVEEMLYAAS
-389 LADDEAQQ
+389 LADDETQQ

-412 RAFNNLATLAYQKG
+412 RAYNNLATLAYQNG
-426 DYAKAQQYV
+426 DFAKAQSLV
-435 NKALALNANAP
+435 NKALALNPNAP

-455 AMLNGKTAEA
+455 QMLNGKTAEA

-472 SNALGLNEALGNL
+472 SNALGLNEAMGNL
-485 YLLQGNYGQAIKSFG
+485 YLLQGNYAQAAKSFG

-515 DYLSAATTLNG
+515 DYLTAATTLNG
-526 VAEPDA
+526 VANPDA
-532 MTSYLKAIIAART
+532 MTSYIKALIAART

-575 AKLMNDSTF
+575 AKLMNDATF
-584 KQITQLK
+584 KQITHLK

>member
-1 MEIISNFVALYS
+1 
-13 DKSRNKQIIIMSKK
+13 MSKK
-27 FSLGVAV
+27 ISLCMTVLAAAV
-34 LGVAVLTSCSKMG
+34 LSSCSKMG

-89 TPVLRYAG
+89 TPVLRYEG
-97 GETLGQPATFQGE
+97 GEALGQPATFQGE

-144 YLSFAATVGKKTVS
+144 YLVFAATVGKKSVS

-164 ADGVLATS
+164 ADGVIATS
-172 ELAKRTIKSASTSYA
+172 ELVKRTLKSASTSYA

-192 RTIKMRQEANIQF
+192 RIIKKKQEANIQF
-205 LVNQAKIRTGE
+205 LINQAKIRTGE

-236 NRKSFDGIE
+236 NRKAFDGIE
-245 ISSYASPEGAL
+245 ISSYASPDGSL

-268 NTKEYV
+268 TTKSYV
-274 SNEMKAAGVNG
+274 AGEMKAAGVEG
-285 NIDSKYTAEDW
+285 NVDSKYTAEDW

-303 SQSNIQDKEVIL
+303 SQSNIQDKDVII
-315 RVLSMYSDPEER
+315 RVLSMYNDPEER

-355 LHYDLIGRSDEEIMT
+355 LHYNLIGRTDEEIMS
-370 QFNQAP
+370 QFNQEP
-376 AKLSVEEMLYAAG
+376 AKLSVEEMLYAASM
-389 LADDEAQQ
+389 ADDEEQQ
-397 ENILNKTTEFYPNDY
+397 EKILGKMKDLYPNDY
-412 RAFNNLATLAYQKG
+412 RSYNNLATLAYQRG
-426 DYAKAQQYV
+426 DYAQAKQLV
-435 NKALALNANAP
+435 DKALALNANAP
-446 EANVNNGLL
+446 EANVNKGLL
-455 AMLNGKTAEA
+455 SMLDGNTAEA
-465 TQSLSKG
+465 TQYLSKG

-485 YLLQGNYGQAIKSFG
+485 YLLQGNNAQAVRAFG

-507 ALAQLMNK
+507 ALAQLLNK

-532 MTSYLKAIIAART
+532 MTSYLKAIIASRT

-555 KTAISLDSSLADYAS
+555 KTAVSLDSSLADYAA

-575 AKLMNDSTF
+575 VKLRNDAAF

>member
-1 MEIISNFVALYS
+1 
-13 DKSRNKQIIIMSKK
+13 MSKK
-27 FSLGVAV
+27 ISLCMTVLAAAV
-34 LGVAVLTSCSKMG
+34 LSSCSKMG

-89 TPVLRYAG
+89 TPVLRYEG
-97 GETLGQPATFQGE
+97 GEALGQPATFQGE

-144 YLSFAATVGKKTVS
+144 YLVFAATVGKKSVS

-164 ADGVLATS
+164 ADGVIATS
-172 ELAKRTIKSASTSYA
+172 ELVKRTLKSASTSYA

-192 RTIKMRQEANIQF
+192 RIIKKKQEANIQF
-205 LVNQAKIRTGE
+205 LINQAKIRTGE

-236 NRKSFDGIE
+236 NRKAFDGIE
-245 ISSYASPEGAL
+245 ISSYASPDGSL

-268 NTKEYV
+268 TTKSYV
-274 SNEMKAAGVNG
+274 AGEMKAAGVEG
-285 NIDSKYTAEDW
+285 NVDSKYTAEDW

-303 SQSNIQDKEVIL
+303 SQSNIQDKDVII
-315 RVLSMYSDPEER
+315 RVLSMYNDPEER

-355 LHYDLIGRSDEEIMT
+355 LHYNLIGRTDEEIMS
-370 QFNQAP
+370 QFNQEP
-376 AKLSVEEMLYAAG
+376 AKLSVEEMLYAASM
-389 LADDEAQQ
+389 ADDEEQQ
-397 ENILNKTTEFYPNDY
+397 EKILGKMKDLYPNDY
-412 RAFNNLATLAYQKG
+412 RSYNNLATLAYQRG
-426 DYAKAQQYV
+426 DYAQAKQLV
-435 NKALALNANAP
+435 DKALALNANAP
-446 EANVNNGLL
+446 EANVNKGLL
-455 AMLNGKTAEA
+455 AMLDGNTAEA
-465 TQSLSKG
+465 TQYLSKG

-485 YLLQGNYGQAIKSFG
+485 YLLQGNNAQAVKAFG

-507 ALAQLMNK
+507 ALAQLLNK

-532 MTSYLKAIIAART
+532 MTSYLKAIIASRT

-555 KTAISLDSSLADYAS
+555 KTAVSLDSSLADYAA

-575 AKLMNDSTF
+575 VKLRNDAAF

>member
-1 MEIISNFVALYS
+1 
-13 DKSRNKQIIIMSKK
+13 MSKK
-27 FSLGVAV
+27 ISLCMTVLAVAV
-34 LGVAVLTSCSKMG
+34 LSSCSKMG

-89 TPVLRYAG
+89 TPVLRYEG
-97 GETLGQPATFQGE
+97 GEALGQPATFQGE

-144 YLSFAATVGKKTVS
+144 YLVFAATVGKKSVS

-164 ADGVLATS
+164 ADGVIATS
-172 ELAKRTIKSASTSYA
+172 ELVKRTLKSASTSYA

-192 RTIKMRQEANIQF
+192 RIIKKKQEANIQF
-205 LVNQAKIRTGE
+205 LINQAKIRTGE

-236 NRKSFDGIE
+236 NRKAFDGIE
-245 ISSYASPEGAL
+245 ISSYASPDGSL

-268 NTKEYV
+268 TTKSYV
-274 SNEMKAAGVNG
+274 AGEMKAAGVEG
-285 NIDSKYTAEDW
+285 NVDSKYTAEDW

-303 SQSNIQDKEVIL
+303 SQSNIQDKDVII
-315 RVLSMYSDPEER
+315 RVLSMYNDPEER

-355 LHYDLIGRSDEEIMT
+355 LHYNLIGRTDEEIMS
-370 QFNQAP
+370 QFNQEP
-376 AKLSVEEMLYAAG
+376 AKLSVEEMLYAASM
-389 LADDEAQQ
+389 ADDEEQQ
-397 ENILNKTTEFYPNDY
+397 EKILGKMKDLYPNDY
-412 RAFNNLATLAYQKG
+412 RSYNNLATLAYQRG
-426 DYAKAQQYV
+426 DYAQAKQLV
-435 NKALALNANAP
+435 DKALALNANAP
-446 EANVNNGLL
+446 EANVNKGLL
-455 AMLNGKTAEA
+455 SMLDGNTAEA
-465 TQSLSKG
+465 TQYLSKG

-485 YLLQGNYGQAIKSFG
+485 YLLQGNNAQAVKAFG

-507 ALAQLMNK
+507 ALAQLLNK

-532 MTSYLKAIIAART
+532 MTSYLKAIIASRT
-545 NNTDLAIDNL
+545 NNADLAIDNL
-555 KTAISLDSSLADYAS
+555 KTAVSLDSSLADYAA

-575 AKLMNDSTF
+575 VKLRNDAAF